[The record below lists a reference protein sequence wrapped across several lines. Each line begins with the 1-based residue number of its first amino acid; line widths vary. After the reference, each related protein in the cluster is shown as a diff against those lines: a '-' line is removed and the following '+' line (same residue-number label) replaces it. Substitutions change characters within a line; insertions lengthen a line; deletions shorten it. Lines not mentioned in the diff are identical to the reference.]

1 MSDTQFLYCNQSV
14 KYWSLDWKLVAWSSA
29 VSFISIAD
37 KNNLFQDE
45 DGEWEDDDEDD
56 EDDDDAA
63 INGDSNLLLGQFA
76 PASDYPGQQL

>member
-1 MSDTQFLYCNQSV
+1 MEACCPVLSRLFHFDT
-14 KYWSLDWKLVAWSSA
+14 
-29 VSFISIAD
+29 D

-45 DGEWEDDDEDD
+45 DGEWEDDD

-76 PASDYPGQQL
+76 PASDYLG

>member
-1 MSDTQFLYCNQSV
+1 MEACC
-14 KYWSLDWKLVAWSSA
+14 LVLSRL
-29 VSFISIAD
+29 FHFNTD

-45 DGEWEDDDEDD
+45 DGEWEDDDEDY
-56 EDDDDAA
+56 DDDAT